1 MVVYVLK
8 CVYWWKGY
16 MCLPG
21 SGRRLNCG
29 GKTTA
34 DGVWPAVGKGKGKGH
49 VWDGG
54 TWDS

>member
-21 SGRRLNCG
+21 SGRRLDCG

-34 DGVWPAVGKGKGKGH
+34 DGVRPAIGKGKSH